1 MNPLFPH
8 GEKKMQAKSVWI
20 KHSTLVLPLLCLIIF
35 GTVIGVRLIGS
46 STGAGAA
53 TLVPLKGN
61 VPALVKTSTVT
72 GPANANQTLTLT
84 IGLKLRNAEALQTY
98 ANNAIRSRSTRKPQ
112 HLTPAQIDA
121 NFAPLAS
128 SQQAVASYLQSY
140 GFTVTTDPT
149 QRLIIDL
156 RGTVQDAENA
166 FHIQINNYRSA
177 KGRNF
182 YAPSSDPLMPV
193 NLAGLVTNISGL
205 DNVAYFT
212 HPPLAKQS
220 KSKASLS
227 SNSVSCLPAG
237 TGTPPVLLPS
247 QVATAY
253 NLTGF
258 YNAGFY
264 GEGQTV
270 ALVEFD
276 DYSSSDISAYTHCY
290 GENNN
295 LPTSVPINRVKVDG
309 GNGGDGAAPGDGS
322 IEVEMDMELILGAD
336 PHLAGLD
343 VYEAPNDT
351 QGSNDMWAQIIK
363 SDTIPVISTSWGD
376 CESEVGAAEMQ
387 EENSLFTIAAAQ
399 GQTIFASSGDAG
411 TEAYCAGSNTYV
423 SGVSDPSS
431 QPYVTG
437 VGGTTL
443 TLGSGNSYG
452 SETVWNDGA
461 GDASGGGI
469 SAQWTMPSWQQGPGV
484 IETAT
489 PPGASSGT
497 PCGAPSGSYCREVPD
512 VSLNADPNSGEVV
525 YCTVGYCSGAPSP
538 WWYAGGTSA
547 SAPMWAAFMA
557 LTNEKTLHDGG
568 FNIGF
573 INPYLYQIDQNAS
586 GTSYSNDFHDITSG
600 NNDTVDGDG
609 YPYAAIANYDM
620 ASGLGSYNGLNL
632 AADLEKLANA
642 QNGTRQAP
650 AATTWYFAEGR
661 VGGGFQEYLTILN
674 PSTQTANVTVQYL
687 FQGQQAQSKNY
698 TVGASSRFTINV
710 NSELGYPAGGAAQS
724 ISAIVTSNVGVVVE
738 RPMYFTYNGIH
749 SGTDVLGATAPG
761 TSFYFAQGDSS
772 QTSTDHTNEF
782 ITILNPSQTAT
793 ANLTVTYYS
802 GGKAVETDTVSVG
815 PLQRGT
821 TSPTFHGQAA
831 VAVTSDIGVVVERPS
846 YFSGNVPSAG
856 GAVSGAA
863 STIGATT
870 PGTDWL
876 FAEGNTAAD
885 FQEDLV
891 LANFGSA
898 SANVTV
904 NLEYTGGTE
913 QSVAVTV
920 APESQFY
927 FNVNNYKG
935 PSNSVSA
942 EVTSDQPIV
951 AERVMYFHYSLNG
964 SVHPG
969 YNDVVGQAGPASQSV
984 YDFAE
989 GAAGTNFGL
998 WLTLQNPNSSA
1009 VTVAITIFADNTIIQ
1024 KEMTLVAHSRSSVLV
1039 NNIVNPIVAAY
1050 PNSAG
1055 YSVSME
1061 VQSSG
1066 GPIVVE
1072 RPEYFTFDGDTGGTD
1087 VIGYTGG

>member
-1 MNPLFPH
+1 MNPLLPH
-8 GEKKMQAKSVWI
+8 GEKKAPARSVWI
-20 KHSTLVLPLLCLIIF
+20 KRSTLALPLLCLIIF
-35 GTVIGVRLIGS
+35 GTVIGARLIGS
-46 STGAGAA
+46 STGANAA
-53 TLVPLKGN
+53 TLVPIKGQ
-61 VPALVKTSTVT
+61 VPTLVKTSTLL
-72 GPANANQTLTLT
+72 GPTNTNQSLTLSV
-84 IGLKLRNAEALQTY
+84 GLQLRNSSALKDF
-98 ANNAIRSRSTRKPQ
+98 ADNAIRSRSTRAPQ
-112 HLTPAQIDA
+112 HLTSAQVA
-121 NFAPLAS
+121 EAFAPLAS
-128 SQQAVASYLQSY
+128 SQQAVIDYMQSY
-140 GFTVTTDPT
+140 GFTVTMTLS
-149 QRLIIDL
+149 QHLVIGFK
-156 RGTVQDAENA
+156 GTVADAENA

-177 KGRNF
+177 KGQSF
-182 YAPSSDPLMPV
+182 YAPSSDPSVPAD
-193 NLAGLVTNISGL
+193 LAGLVQNIAGL
-205 DNVAYFT
+205 NDVAHFS
-212 HPPLAKQS
+212 HPPTKFTKQVTS
-220 KSKASLS
+220 ASV
-227 SNSVSCLPAG
+227 SNAVSCLGAG
-237 TGTPPVLLPS
+237 SAGAGYYLPS
-247 QVATAY
+247 QFATGYDLAG
-253 NLTGF
+253 L
-258 YNAGFY
+258 YNAGFK

-270 ALVEFD
+270 GLIEFD
-276 DYSSSDISAYTHCY
+276 DYIASDISNYASCY
-290 GENNN
+290 GGAK
-295 LPTSVPINRVKVDG
+295 VPISRVLVDG
-309 GNGGDGAAPGDGS
+309 GAGQPSGGGAVEVELDMETVLSAAPN
-322 IEVEMDMELILGAD
+322 
-336 PHLAGLD
+336 LAGLD
-343 VYEAPNDT
+343 VYEAPNT
-351 QGSNDMWAQIIK
+351 NTGSDDMWAQIINN
-363 SDTIPVISTSWGD
+363 DVPIISTSWSE
-376 CESEVGAAEMQ
+376 CEADMVSADLQ
-387 EENSLFTIAAAQ
+387 EENSLFTLAAAQ
-399 GQTIFASSGDAG
+399 GQTIFAAAGDFGNQAACSP
-411 TEAYCAGSNTYV
+411 TV
-423 SGVSDPSS
+423 SVFGVSDPSS

-437 VGGTTL
+437 VGGTSL
-443 TLGSGNSYG
+443 TLNSDNSYG
-452 SETVWNDGA
+452 SETVWNNSTG
-461 GDASGGGI
+461 ASGGGV
-469 SAQWTMPSWQQGPGV
+469 SALWPMPSWQQGPGV
-484 IETAT
+484 ISSLSQQAPYCSQAT
-489 PPGASSGT
+489 SGQ
-497 PCGAPSGSYCREVPD
+497 YCREVPD
-512 VSLNADPNSGEVV
+512 VSLNADPAAS
-525 YCTVGYCSGAPSP
+525 YIIYCSVPFNSTAGGCGSAG
-538 WWYAGGTSA
+538 WYGVGGTSA
-547 SAPMWAAFMA
+547 ATPMWAAFMA

-573 INPYLYQIDQNAS
+573 INPLLYQIGQNAS
-586 GTSYSNDFHDITSG
+586 GTSYSNDIHDITIG
-600 NNDTVDGDG
+600 NNNTDNDSLGR
-609 YPYAAIANYDM
+609 YPATANYDM
-620 ASGLGSYNGLNL
+620 ATGLGSYNALNL
-632 AADLEKLANA
+632 ANDLEKLANA
-642 QNGTRQAP
+642 QNGLRGAP
-650 AATTWYFAEGR
+650 AATTWCFAEGR

-698 TVGASSRFTINV
+698 TVNASSRFTINV
-710 NSELGYPAGGAAQS
+710 NSELGYPVGGAAQS

-821 TSPTFHGQAA
+821 TSPTFHRQAA

-846 YFSGNVPSAG
+846 YFSGNVANAG

-904 NLEYTGGTE
+904 NLEYTGGSE
-913 QSVAVTV
+913 QSVTVTV

-942 EVTSDQPIV
+942 EVMSDQPIV

-1072 RPEYFTFDGDTGGTD
+1072 RPEYFTFDSDTGGTD